1 MSGERN
7 EATLGIGRLL
17 GLFFGVVILCA
28 LFFVA
33 GYKLGKASPSAA
45 VTASNAGAEPVSPT
59 AAKPETFP
67 TVPTTT
73 PPAPVNPP
81 AASAAASASASTP
94 PGRTAAHSPA
104 PAPAP
109 PDASRITAP
118 AGFTVQ
124 VAAVTKQQD
133 AEALADALRKK
144 QYPVFIAKVPTD
156 TLFHVQIGPFQDV
169 KDADNFRNR
178 LIKDGYNP
186 IVKK

>member
-1 MSGERN
+1 MSGEER
-7 EATLGIGRLL
+7 EATLGMGRLL

-45 VTASNAGAEPVSPT
+45 VTASNAGAEPVSPP
-59 AAKPETFP
+59 AAKPGPP
-67 TVPTTT
+67 TTAPTTT

-81 AASAAASASASTP
+81 AISVAPSPSVAT
-94 PGRTAAHSPA
+94 PGRTTGHNL
-104 PAPAP
+104 PAP
-109 PDASRITAP
+109 PDASRTTAP
-118 AGFTVQ
+118 AGYTVQ

-144 QYPVFIAKVPTD
+144 QYPVFIVKVPTD